1 MLHIGH
7 FSFDEIDSNKNKR
20 HGYFTCVVEADDEL
34 AALQRFKEQIMEMK
48 KYNVTFNKILNI
60 YIEDIIK
67 AAVVP
72 EKAVITRLQSSEGE
86 FPKSISCSLP
96 SMRSDIMMTAF
107 GLTLNV
113 NKHEREEGGGYKESE
128 PFIHFKDIG

>member
-7 FSFDEIDSNKNKR
+7 FSFDEIDSNKR
-20 HGYFTCVVEADDEL
+20 HGYFTCIVEADDEI

-48 KYNVTFNKILNI
+48 KYNVTFNKIVNI
-60 YIEDIIK
+60 YIEDIIQV
-67 AAVVP
+67 AYVP

-96 SMRSDIMMTAF
+96 SMGADKVMTAF

-113 NKHEREEGGGYKESE
+113 QKHEGEEGDNYEEAE
-128 PFIHFKDIG
+128 PFISF